1 MNDLKIDDLRS
12 LSLGD
17 RAALI
22 DSYAK
27 SITVPP
33 QIKPS
38 LQTTYQR
45 ATAIKPL
52 LLDYC
57 REQITADRQSNS
69 VLDRQNQSEAIAQKC
84 HAFAQQFIDSI
95 PSLVRSPRQAAE
107 NPKNL
112 YELCGATLF
121 TASNAISRS
130 LSTKMGQLWEDL
142 AKISPYT
149 ISPEK
154 DFGIKITGIDII
166 IFEVGQTNPI
176 FTQLK
181 TTPGTLTG
189 SQKPRSQEELAIHEF
204 SLFAAAFCLG
214 TWNFSSPTIPRAC
227 GQKFWSKIGIE
238 YELVEDSIKTMIL
251 DIEAAYLAFQNGQ

>member
-1 MNDLKIDDLRS
+1 MEALSINDLRS

-17 RAALI
+17 RASKI
-22 DSYAK
+22 DAYAK
-27 SITVPP
+27 SIAVPS

-38 LQTTYQR
+38 LQTAYQR
-45 ATAIKPL
+45 ATVIKPL

-57 REQITADRQSNS
+57 QGQIASDQQARS
-69 VLDRQNQSEAIAQKC
+69 VLDPQHQVQAIEQKC
-84 HAFAQQFIDSI
+84 HAFSQEFIKSI
-95 PSLVRSPRQAAE
+95 PLLVRSPAQAAS
-107 NPKNL
+107 NPRNL

-166 IFEVGQTNPI
+166 IFEVNQTNPI

-181 TTPGTLTG
+181 TMPGTLTG
-189 SQKPRSQEELAIHEF
+189 SQKPRSQEELSIHEF
-204 SLFAAAFCLG
+204 ALFAAAFCLG

-227 GQKFWSKIGIE
+227 GREFWSRIGIE
-238 YELVEDSIKTMIL
+238 YNLIEESVKSMIL
-251 DIEAAYLAFQNGQ
+251 EIETAYLEFQQN